1 MGPWILLHREYIYI
15 YTYTHTYIYI
25 YIHTHTHTHIHIHMH
40 TGVWFIL
47 DFGQKGGGCRLHY
60 VAESRG
66 PNSLEGKLNLCISG
80 VQIQVF
86 RFTFERLRTP
96 APRST
101 NWGVGKQGFCPEN
114 LNL

>member
-1 MGPWILLHREYIYI
+1 M
-15 YTYTHTYIYI
+15 
-25 YIHTHTHTHIHIHMH
+25 
-40 TGVWFIL
+40 
-47 DFGQKGGGCRLHY
+47 
-60 VAESRG
+60 AESRG

-101 NWGVGKQGFCPEN
+101 NWGVGKTGILFGKSEPLNFCILRVGCQIFTLEN
-114 LNL
+114 LRFV